1 MGVATLS
8 PGTLVA
14 LDGAQHRLARMTSAT
29 EWELQDARTNR
40 SSYWEEKELLRKYAK
55 RTLTFPRKGS
65 LVETRRTYV
74 EQDSEEWDKIKVRRM
89 YVLAS
94 LKADSKPALVE
105 AIEKVW
111 EEIKQPAQ
119 PPGIVTVYRWKKRYI
134 NGGKDARALGD
145 NKSKRGNRKPRFP
158 QDTIDF
164 CQQAIALRFMAPQQ
178 RTIQDTL
185 EKALLLTQR
194 ENNLRPQEAALKM
207 PTRRLIKSLI
217 AKIPAFD
224 QHAARKGHQSAVKA
238 FRQVLGNHVTEA
250 PLECAEMDHTPL
262 DMIVVDDERS
272 LPLGRPYVTAC
283 IDHYTRSI
291 LGIHITFAP
300 PNFHSVAQCLK
311 HAFLPKTVLREEYP
325 VIKHEWRAHGVMRT
339 LLVDNGMEFHSKSLE
354 NACYS
359 LGIVMRYSP
368 RKTPW
373 FKGAIERWFREL
385 NRNVAHPTP
394 GTTFSNILAKG
405 DYDPSK
411 DAIMTYSMLK
421 QQLMGW
427 VSDVYHR
434 ERHSALNMSPSQKWE
449 ESNIRQGD
457 IELAC
462 DLDELD
468 MIMGRAEER
477 VLNHKGIE
485 FAGLFYDSMD
495 LRSLRMREGER
506 LKVEVRVDDGDIG
519 HVYVVYPKTAET
531 YKVPAIR
538 NDYATGISL
547 WLHERLQDYQSSHP
561 DLSTGPDGWLE
572 AKDRLERLVEEDF
585 QLKKRRTRKAQARFR
600 EDSKA
605 ASQKRELR
613 LNPPSAPAMLG
624 VVSSPSSERTFASP
638 IEGEFGSMSYNLVVQ
653 PAPGPLR
660 RKLKFTAIA
669 REGYDHENI

>member
-14 LDGAQHRLARMTSAT
+14 FDGAQHRMERMTGET
-29 EWELQDARTNR
+29 EWELLEVRTNR
-40 SSYWEEKELLRKYAK
+40 ASYWEEKELLRKYAK
-55 RTLTFPRKGS
+55 RALTFPQNGAP
-65 LVETRRTYV
+65 VETGRTYV
-74 EQDSEEWDKIKVRRM
+74 EQGPEEWEKIKVRRL

-94 LKADSKPALVE
+94 LKVDSKPALTE
-105 AIEKVW
+105 AIKKIW

-119 PPGIVTVYRWKKRYI
+119 PPGIVTVYRWKKRYV
-134 NGGKDARALGD
+134 NAGKDARALGD
-145 NKSKRGNRKPRFP
+145 NTAKRGNRKPRFP
-158 QDTIDF
+158 QETIDF
-164 CQQAIALRFMAPQQ
+164 CQQAIALRFMSPEE
-178 RTIQDTL
+178 RTVQDTL

-194 ENNLRPQEAALKM
+194 ENNRRPQNTPFRM
-207 PTRRLIKSLI
+207 PTRRLVESLI

-224 QHAARKGHQSAVKA
+224 KRAARKGHQSAVRA

-250 PLECAEMDHTPL
+250 PLECAEIDHTPL

-272 LPLGRPYVTAC
+272 LPLGRPHVTAC
-283 IDHYTRSI
+283 IDHYTRCI

-311 HAFLPKTVLREEYP
+311 HSFLPKTALREEYP
-325 VIKHEWRAHGVMRT
+325 AIKHEWQAHGVMRT
-339 LLVDNGMEFHSKSLE
+339 LLVDNGMDFHSKSLE

-385 NRNVAHPTP
+385 NRNVAHPNP

-411 DAIMTYSMLK
+411 DAVVTYSMLK
-421 QQLMGW
+421 QQLLGW

-449 ESNIRQGD
+449 ESNLAQGD

-477 VLNHKGIE
+477 VLTHKGIE
-485 FAGLFYDSMD
+485 FAGLFYNSIE
-495 LRSLRMREGER
+495 LKSLRMREGEK
-506 LKVEVRVDDGDIG
+506 LKVGVQVDDGDIG
-519 HVYVVYPKTAET
+519 HVYVVYPKTGET
-531 YKVPAIR
+531 FKVPAIR
-538 NDYATGISL
+538 GDYATGISL
-547 WLHERLQDYQSSHP
+547 WLHERLQGYQASHP

-585 QLKKRRTRKAQARFR
+585 QLKKRRTRKAQARFKL
-600 EDSKA
+600 DSKA
-605 ASQKRELR
+605 ASQKRQLQ
-613 LNPPSAPAMLG
+613 LNPPSAPAMLSA
-624 VVSSPSSERTFASP
+624 VSSALAATSNSYGIA
-638 IEGEFGSMSYNLVVQ
+638 GENEQIDDSHHVA
-653 PAPGPLR
+653 PADNMRVAFPVS
-660 RKLKFTAIA
+660 RKVRVA
-669 REGYDHENI
+669 R